1 MEPSVAWNRDEEIN
15 EPKVAWNDDEEMNER
30 TVASHDER
38 MVDRVQ
44 ANQRRVYGFGVIQ
57 RRTLVSINRA
67 YRFLPGSWNGWTRW
81 KELGLLFLQDIAHD
95 VSHNIFDKRSELF
108 ALWTAK

>member
-38 MVDRVQ
+38 MVDRV
-44 ANQRRVYGFGVIQ
+44 
-57 RRTLVSINRA
+57 
-67 YRFLPGSWNGWTRW
+67 PGSWNGWTRW